1 MLKLQQPKGSDNI
14 ASFFVSIQVLVLVLH
29 LKKNHLFMKKHLFL
43 LFLLSNLF
51 VLNILAQ
58 KTVKVVKKEDLLDY
72 IQKEDGKAKVINFW
86 ATWCKPCILELPHF
100 EEVKKKYAGKDIEFV
115 LVSLD
120 FSKDL
125 QTKVIPFVNR
135 KKLAID
141 VWLLDESNPD
151 TWIDQL
157 NPDWQGDIPAT
168 LFIQQKKGV
177 KSFEAKEFTLE
188 ELEQRVKELF

>member
-1 MLKLQQPKGSDNI
+1 
-14 ASFFVSIQVLVLVLH
+14 
-29 LKKNHLFMKKHLFL
+29 MKQKILLPL
-43 LFLLSNLF
+43 LFSLSLVMNA
-51 VLNILAQ
+51 LAQ
-58 KTVKVVKKEDLLDY
+58 DMVKVVKKEDLLNY

-100 EEVKKKYAGKDIEFV
+100 EEIKKKYAGKDIEFV

-151 TWIDQL
+151 TWIDQIS
-157 NPDWQGDIPAT
+157 PDWQGDIPAT

-177 KSFEAKEFTLE
+177 KLFEAKEFTLE